1 MGSPP
6 REISTDGRIVPLA
19 RLGVGGMGE
28 VLLAQRTGA
37 HGFEK
42 LIAVKTIRADRA
54 QHDDAR
60 RMFTDEAR
68 LLARLDHPAIA
79 QVYDLGEQDG
89 ILYLTME
96 YVPGIALGTFLSRRK
111 APLPP
116 EIAAQ
121 IVAAAARGLHAAH
134 ELSDHDGHSLGVVH
148 RDISPQNIMLTFDG
162 RVKVLDFGVA
172 WMRNREAQSTDT
184 GAVKGKLS
192 YLAPEQI
199 RSEPVDR
206 RTDVYALSI
215 VLWELLTARRLFGGD
230 GSSLAAAL
238 RRPRVGKPS
247 SREKAVSAELD
258 QIVMRGLDSDPA
270 GRWPDARSLAL
281 ALEEEAHR
289 LGGETLEIFALRE
302 LATLAQENKAFLRK
316 VRAAPEAVTLKD
328 QPLGGTVALE
338 SKDMISTGLP
348 AARGRPW
355 ALAVALMLG
364 ALGAVLAIA
373 LRETGVQELWSL
385 SSSSP
390 NAPRPAAP
398 PSLGPVADLE
408 ALSSTRAPTSTES
421 VAFLGGSLPAVDA
434 STATVPA
441 AAPEP
446 SPELSPDAPSLGA
459 EATATEEADDVEPEA
474 EEPPPNPAPLA
485 KGEPSLEPGR
495 PKALSEAIAPAGGF
509 TPPITGPNPAPPVR
523 LGPRPTVISR
533 GFGSLSLVARA
544 GGVVYVD
551 GKKAGATPLYKHRL
565 KIGHHTVALVRPGDQ
580 RPRWQ
585 AQATIHEN
593 RHLRIELR

>member
-96 YVPGIALGTFLSRRK
+96 YVPGIALGTFLTRRK

-116 EIAAQ
+116 GIAAQ
-121 IVAAAARGLHAAH
+121 LVAAAARGLHAAH

-247 SREKAVSAELD
+247 SREKAVSSELD
-258 QIVMRGLDSDPA
+258 QIVMRGLESDPA
-270 GRWPDARSLAL
+270 ERWPDARSLAL
-281 ALEEEAHR
+281 ALEEEARR
-289 LGGETLEIFALRE
+289 LGGETLEVFALRE
-302 LATLAQENKAFLRK
+302 LESLAQENKAFLRK

-355 ALAVALMLG
+355 GLAVALLLG
-364 ALGAVLAIA
+364 ALVAGLAIL
-373 LRETGVQELWSL
+373 LRETEIKELWSL
-385 SSSSP
+385 SSERPS
-390 NAPRPAAP
+390 APLPAASP
-398 PSLGPVADLE
+398 LLGPLADLE
-408 ALSSTRAPTSTES
+408 ALSSTRAPTSTAS
-421 VAFLGGSLPAVDA
+421 VAFLGGPPPVVEA
-434 STATVPA
+434 STT
-441 AAPEP
+441 AAPAPAPAPTP
-446 SPELSPDAPSLGA
+446 SPELSPSLGA
-459 EATATEEADDVEPEA
+459 EATATEEPDDDAPE
-474 EEPPPNPAPLA
+474 EEPAPSPTLAAKVLPAQ
-485 KGEPSLEPGR
+485 EPVR
-495 PKALSEAIAPAGGF
+495 PKAAPL
-509 TPPITGPNPAPPVR
+509 PARPS
-523 LGPRPTVISR
+523 PRPASLAR

-565 KIGHHTVALVRPGDQ
+565 KIGHHTVALLRPGDQ

>member
-96 YVPGIALGTFLSRRK
+96 YVPGIALGTFLTRRK

-116 EIAAQ
+116 GIAAQ

-247 SREKAVSAELD
+247 SREKAVSPELD
-258 QIVMRGLDSDPA
+258 QIVMRGLESDPA
-270 GRWPDARSLAL
+270 ERWPDARSLAL
-281 ALEEEAHR
+281 ALEEEARRH
-289 LGGETLEIFALRE
+289 GGETLEIFALRE
-302 LATLAQENKAFLRK
+302 LAASAEENKTFLRK

-348 AARGRPW
+348 VARGRPW
-355 ALAVALMLG
+355 GLAAALLLG
-364 ALGAVLAIA
+364 ALIAGLAIV
-373 LRETGVQELWSL
+373 LRETGIKELLTL
-385 SSSSP
+385 SSGIPGAGLPLAS
-390 NAPRPAAP
+390 

-408 ALSSTRAPTSTES
+408 ALSSTRAPTSTQS
-421 VAFLGGSLPAVDA
+421 VAFLGGALPVVEA
-434 STATVPA
+434 STTSELPS
-441 AAPEP
+441 PPP
-446 SPELSPDAPSLGA
+446 SPELSPSLGA
-459 EATATEEADDVEPEA
+459 EATATEEADEPEPEPEPTPSPTLA
-474 EEPPPNPAPLA
+474 AKAAPPP
-485 KGEPSLEPGR
+485 EPGR
-495 PKALSEAIAPAGGF
+495 PKPS
-509 TPPITGPNPAPPVR
+509 PPP
-523 LGPRPTVISR
+523 PRPRPAAASA

-551 GKKAGATPLYKHRL
+551 GKKAGVTPLYKHRL
-565 KIGHHTVALVRPGDQ
+565 KIGHHTVALLRPGDQ